1 MFKEVVISFLISIL
15 ILVVFMFLGSLFSGN
30 GGEILIIALSI
41 QFTIVLSTLIILEK
55 LEKNK

>member
-1 MFKEVVISFLISIL
+1 MFKKVVISFLISIL
-15 ILVVFMFLGSLFSGN
+15 ILVGFIFLGSFFSGN
-30 GGEILIIALSI
+30 GGEILIISLSI